1 MHPRTALAL
10 AALLSLSAPLAA
22 QEITLKVHH
31 FLPPTAPAHIRFI
44 TPWCDKLG
52 KESKGKLKCQIYPS
66 MQLGG
71 SAPQLYD
78 QAKDGVVDV
87 AWIVTGYTPGR
98 FTKTEVF
105 ELPFMMTDPEG
116 TARAMWE
123 YVGTHSADE
132 FKDVK
137 LLAMHPHGPGVFHI
151 TKRPIKTMADLRRLK
166 LRAPTRLTN
175 KMIAMFG
182 ATPVGMPMPQV
193 PEALSKGVIDG
204 ALMPWEVVPAMKV
217 QELVKY
223 HSETDPS
230 QPAIYTTVFAFVM
243 NRTKYDSL
251 PADLKKVID
260 SNSGIELSA
269 HVGKVFAEADA
280 QGRKAAEGNPIN
292 VIPAAEIEKWKKA
305 AHPVV
310 DGWIREVDD
319 RGADGTALLE
329 AARALIAKHS
339 KPR

>member
-1 MHPRTALAL
+1 
-10 AALLSLSAPLAA
+10 
-22 QEITLKVHH
+22 
-31 FLPPTAPAHIRFI
+31 
-44 TPWCDKLG
+44 
-52 KESKGKLKCQIYPS
+52 
-66 MQLGG
+66 
-71 SAPQLYD
+71 
-78 QAKDGVVDV
+78 
-87 AWIVTGYTPGR
+87 
-98 FTKTEVF
+98 
-105 ELPFMMTDPEG
+105 
-116 TARAMWE
+116 
-123 YVGTHSADE
+123 
-132 FKDVK
+132 
-137 LLAMHPHGPGVFHI
+137 
-151 TKRPIKTMADLRRLK
+151 
-166 LRAPTRLTN
+166 
-175 KMIAMFG
+175 
-182 ATPVGMPMPQV
+182 MPMPQV

-269 HVGKVFAEADA
+269 RVGKVFAEADA